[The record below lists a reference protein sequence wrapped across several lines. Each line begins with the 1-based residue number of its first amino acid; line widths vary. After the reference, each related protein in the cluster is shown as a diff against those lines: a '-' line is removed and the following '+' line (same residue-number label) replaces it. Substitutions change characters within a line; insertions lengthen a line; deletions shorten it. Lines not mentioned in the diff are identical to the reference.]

1 MRARWQA
8 PRSNPSR
15 HEGRMDCFVAV
26 APRNDGLVGD
36 RTLSHHALARATHS
50 NRFGVWLTTAPS
62 IASILSL
69 VVTPPLAENPPG
81 LPPAAS
87 TRWQGTTIGQGLRP
101 SAWPTSRD
109 SSTPPSRL
117 AMSP

>member
-1 MRARWQA
+1 MLHRAFSVA
-8 PRSNPSR
+8 LNSNNPPLRRRIFLRGGSV
-15 HEGRMDCFVAV
+15 ELA
-26 APRNDGLVGD
+26 LEQQ
-36 RTLSHHALARATHS
+36 RTQS
-50 NRFGVWLTTAPS
+50 NKFSVWFTTAPS

-69 VVTPPLAENPPG
+69 VATPPLAENPPG

-87 TRWQGTTIGQGLRP
+87 TRWHGTTIGQGLRP

-117 AMSP
+117 AISP

>member
-1 MRARWQA
+1 MRSIGVLLRTAAVGRLCSPDGRGVAECAALPNQDLTE
-8 PRSNPSR
+8 SNK
-15 HEGRMDCFVAV
+15 
-26 APRNDGLVGD
+26 
-36 RTLSHHALARATHS
+36 
-50 NRFGVWLTTAPS
+50 FGVWFTTAPS
-62 IASILSL
+62 IASIFSL
-69 VVTPPLAENPPG
+69 VTTPPLAEKPPG

-117 AMSP
+117 AISP